1 MLEDTISIRKNKN
14 STNIKKEQKLR
25 QYGTHKTITGLRTD
39 ALEWYCIINK
49 VWYTEILQSHKKHET
64 LKLHDG
70 CH

>member
-49 VWYTEILQSHKKHET
+49 VLVLQASLVYRDLT
-64 LKLHDG
+64 VA
-70 CH
+70 

>member
-49 VWYTEILQSHKKHET
+49 VLVLQASLVCRDLT
-64 LKLHDG
+64 VA
-70 CH
+70 